1 MRSEDGQAQVVG
13 TAFVVQG
20 NGARNGGVRG
30 TIASG
35 IAAIADGA
43 GRLGSTGFG
52 TGTWVASGAEA
63 CRGGWRP
70 ERRR

>member
-1 MRSEDGQAQVVG
+1 MRIEDGQARFVG

-20 NGARNGGVRG
+20 NDAGNGGVRG

-52 TGTWVASGAEA
+52 TGTWVASGADA

>member
-1 MRSEDGQAQVVG
+1 
-13 TAFVVQG
+13 VQD

-52 TGTWVASGAEA
+52 TGTWVASGADA